1 MFIYTV
7 AVQASKPSSDSDD
20 SNSDTNQLSES
31 HDDEDAGPMPGVDN
45 PAVAHSPELEA
56 IVPAGR
62 VHGGGN
68 GLELL
73 GAGRA
78 AGHVSGLVQVMGE
91 WVGELLR
98 AVLLAVEIEEDA
110 VMVVE

>member
-68 GLELL
+68 GLEPI
-73 GAGRA
+73 GAGHA
-78 AGHVSGLVQVMGE
+78 AGRVSGHGAGCGQRG
-91 WVGELLR
+91 GR
-98 AVLLAVEIEEDA
+98 APEGSPAGCGNRRGCCDGG
-110 VMVVE
+110 